1 MSYVGPL
8 RASGRFFDGRPSRP
22 RNSIKMENESR
33 NVPHGLD
40 SSRLRV
46 SASRWIPPHAT
57 PPHLVVFLSDD
68 HGAIGDAPRS
78 ALDMRTSNMTRVAK
92 AGLLFKQAFVNSPAC
107 ARSRAALLTGQN
119 PSRNGA
125 EANHTKPSAEVRKL
139 PSLLQEL
146 GYEVV
151 AFDKVSRYRHTE
163 DYGFEFF
170 PHDGL
175 HNTGHARCWHT
186 RLAKMLAL
194 NLT

>member
-33 NVPHGLD
+33 NALHGLD
-40 SSRLRV
+40 LSRLRV
-46 SASRWIPPHAT
+46 SASRWIPRTP

-78 ALDMRTSNMTRVAK
+78 ALDMRTSHMTRVAK

-119 PSRNGA
+119 PSGKGA
-125 EANHTKPSAEVRKL
+125 EANHTKRVPNCASCRLCCRDLA
-139 PSLLQEL
+139 
-146 GYEVV
+146 
-151 AFDKVSRYRHTE
+151 
-163 DYGFEFF
+163 
-170 PHDGL
+170 
-175 HNTGHARCWHT
+175 T
-186 RLAKMLAL
+186 RLSHSTRFPATAIPRTTDSNSSRMTAYTTLDTRDVGIKG
-194 NLT
+194 

>member
-1 MSYVGPL
+1 MS
-8 RASGRFFDGRPSRP
+8 ARFARQA
-22 RNSIKMENESR
+22 
-33 NVPHGLD
+33 D
-40 SSRLRV
+40 SSTADQAGPATQSKWRTN
-46 SASRWIPPHAT
+46 HAT
-57 PPHLVVFLSDD
+57 LSTASICRGCGFRPPDGFPARHPPPHLVVFLSDD

-119 PSRNGA
+119 PSGNGA

-139 PSLLQEL
+139 PSLLQGL

-151 AFDKVSRYRHTE
+151 AFDKVSRYCHTE
-163 DYGFEFF
+163 DSGFEFF

-175 HNTGHARCWHT
+175 HNTGHARCWHK